1 DRAKENANNDKGNG
15 KFADGQHPG
24 QGIYNRSDRANEV
37 AQNVAKNKHLQHL
50 VTDPDSPWYGDG
62 QINGDDSGDG
72 KNCDTINA
80 GCTAGQTEIDQY
92 TGEEVVVIGP
102 ADDQLFYYHPDHL
115 GSTAYITDQN
125 GDLKE
130 HLEYFPFGET
140 WVQEGGSKKT
150 PYLYTSKEFDSETGL
165 YYYGARYY
173 DPRTSLWVSADP
185 ILEKYLP
192 NVSDL
197 HTALDAGEKYKPEES
212 LKGMGGVFNASN
224 MNLYHY
230 SALNPVRYTDPDGN
244 SAVAGVLAGLGADLA
259 TPEPT
264 DAVPIKWLGW
274 AGAIAGAGLI
284 DLVMNNDSDTGEEKS
299 PSLPND
305 LVGVQ
310 DDKAGQQGNRHKSG
324 PLATE
329 NGGTGDAG
337 KDFDKLTGGKSSP
350 GTGKLD
356 GAKVGDNGIILRPG
370 KEGSGP
376 RIDIPANGDKP
387 HETLHY
393 D

>member
-1 DRAKENANNDKGNG
+1 M
-15 KFADGQHPG
+15 
-24 QGIYNRSDRANEV
+24 
-37 AQNVAKNKHLQHL
+37 AKNKHLQHL

-173 DPRTSLWVSADP
+173 DPRTSVWVSADP

-192 NVSDL
+192 NVSDMREAQERG
-197 HTALDAGEKYKPEES
+197 TSYSPEKK
-212 LKGMGGVFNASN
+212 LIGMGGVYNALN

-230 SALNPVRYTDPDGN
+230 SGLNPVKYSDPDGN
-244 SAVAGVLAGLGADLA
+244 ATTVITVTDKKGMDHSAIHVDNPAGNNGKGEPKLYDPAGSFYTAKDPDDVASNDAANLQDYIDAYTSEGMDVTTQTFDT
-259 TPEPT
+259 TPEQES
-264 DAVPIKWLGW
+264 D
-274 AGAIAGAGLI
+274 IAGKMHQSGK
-284 DLVMNNDSDTGEEKS
+284 GS
-299 PSLPND
+299 PGACTINVCSTI
-305 LVGVQ
+305 
-310 DDKAGQQGNRHKSG
+310 R
-324 PLATE
+324 
-329 NGGTGDAG
+329 GTGPF
-337 KDFDKLTGGKSSP
+337 KDLEINITPEQLKAELSDLQPVTEVHP
-350 GTGKLD
+350 GS
-356 GAKVGDNGIILRPG
+356 
-370 KEGSGP
+370 EGE
-376 RIDIPANGDKP
+376 N
-387 HETLHY
+387 
-393 D
+393 